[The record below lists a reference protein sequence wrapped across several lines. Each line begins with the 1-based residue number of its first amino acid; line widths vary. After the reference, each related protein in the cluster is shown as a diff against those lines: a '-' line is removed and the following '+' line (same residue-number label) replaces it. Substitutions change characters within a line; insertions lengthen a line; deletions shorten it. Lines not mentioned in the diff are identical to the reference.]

1 VQLSDTG
8 PVSSDVCQDHKG
20 DPRLCKRGIRV
31 ILGSSIFLQGQ
42 LLRSLTVG
50 LDTNKFIS
58 LEVESSD
65 AIDNVKAEIQK
76 GNAFHS
82 YNPNAKQKKQATPLQ
97 ISVLETAFKRNR
109 WPDVQLCQRLSSEI
123 NKSPHFVK
131 VCLRLPSPCDQL
143 TIVSCNRCGF
153 RIGASFIQ

>member
-1 VQLSDTG
+1 MLISPFEQLIDPPSPRPVSAYDSAVAFRIQNISLFDNNGSSPTEHTDVPRVGWGVQLSDTG

-76 GNAFHS
+76 GKCFPFS
-82 YNPNAKQKKQATPLQ
+82 
-97 ISVLETAFKRNR
+97 
-109 WPDVQLCQRLSSEI
+109 
-123 NKSPHFVK
+123 
-131 VCLRLPSPCDQL
+131 
-143 TIVSCNRCGF
+143 
-153 RIGASFIQ
+153 